1 MAQKMDFP
9 DRPELNDKSL
19 PDGWHISFSETA
31 PSSNDLALA
40 ALKARGQ
47 QAAGACFVV
56 GEQTQGR
63 GRLGRQWTSRP
74 GDGLYLSAVL
84 CPQVPRDVWPSLSF
98 AVSLAVYNML
108 ANAIGDAE
116 AQISLKWPNDVLVN
130 GGKIA
135 GILLEAGD
143 AGVVAGCGINLKNA
157 PTDTSQKHPA
167 TSLDRFCPNGQMHS
181 AEELAF
187 RLVHKLAECYEM
199 WNAKGHQAVIAD
211 WLRHCSMIGQKVHIQ
226 TPARLIEGRCE
237 AIGEDGQLV
246 VCDTAGQQHF
256 ITAGDV
262 EIMKGQ
268 A

>member
-1 MAQKMDFP
+1 MDFP
-9 DRPELNDKSL
+9 DRPDIDNKIL
-19 PDGWHISFSETA
+19 PGGWHITFSDSA

-40 ALKARGQ
+40 ALKRRGQ
-47 QAAGACFVV
+47 QAAGTCFVV

-84 CPQVPRDVWPSLSF
+84 CPDAPRPLWPSLSF
-98 AVSLAVYNML
+98 AVSLAVYKML
-108 ANAIGDAE
+108 IEAVEDSK
-116 AQISLKWPNDVLVN
+116 AQISLKWPNDLLVN

-143 AGVVAGCGINLKNA
+143 SGVVAGCGINLKNA
-157 PTDTSQKHPA
+157 PTDASQKHPA
-167 TSLDRFCPNGQMHS
+167 TSLDKFCPDAQMHS
-181 AEELAF
+181 PAKLAF

-199 WNAKGHQAVIAD
+199 WQINGHQAVIAD
-211 WLRHCSMIGQKVHIQ
+211 WQRHCFMIGQNVQIQ

-237 AIGEDGQLV
+237 AIGEEGQLV
-246 VCDTAGQQHF
+246 VRDTAGKQHF

>member
-1 MAQKMDFP
+1 MAQKMDIP
-9 DRPELNDKSL
+9 DRPDIKDNTL
-19 PDGWHISFSETA
+19 PGGWHINFSDSA
-31 PSSNDLALA
+31 PSSNDLALI
-40 ALKARGQ
+40 ALKAGGQ
-47 QAAGACFVV
+47 QAAGTCFVV

-84 CPQVPRDVWPSLSF
+84 CPDAPRALWPSLSF
-98 AVSLAVYNML
+98 AVSLAVYKML
-108 ANAIGDAE
+108 TEAVEEDK

-135 GILLEAGD
+135 GILLEAGES
-143 AGVVAGCGINLKNA
+143 GVVAGCGINLKNA
-157 PTDTSQKHPA
+157 PTDASQKHPA
-167 TSLDRFCPNGQMHS
+167 TSLDKFCPDGQMHS
-181 AEELAF
+181 PAKLAF

-199 WNAKGHQAVIAD
+199 WQNNGHQAVIAD
-211 WLRHCSMIGQKVHIQ
+211 WQRHCFMIGQNVQIQ

-237 AIGEDGQLV
+237 AIGEEGQLI
-246 VCDTAGQQHF
+246 VCDTAGKQHF